1 MNSLRL
7 VGVGSQVHYIPIPMQ
22 PYYKSLGYDF
32 TNIPNA
38 VSYYEECLT
47 LPLFPGLS
55 RLEQRKV
62 VRELAKLIKG

>member
-32 TNIPNA
+32 TNIPEA
-38 VSYYEECLT
+38 VSYYEECLS
-47 LPLFPGLS
+47 LPLFPDLGKS
-55 RLEQRKV
+55 KQKKV
-62 VRELAKLIKG
+62 VRELAKLLAK